1 MFEIRDVGGELWG
14 ESGPDAILV
23 RLRTGK
29 GTSSLVPMD
38 SPADVRL
45 SAAEGQL
52 RCLRLKPAFSNN
64 FVNGTSELVPF
75 PLSSI
80 NINQLVPFPC

>member
-1 MFEIRDVGGELWG
+1 
-14 ESGPDAILV
+14 
-23 RLRTGK
+23 
-29 GTSSLVPMD
+29 MD
-38 SPADVRL
+38 PPADVRL